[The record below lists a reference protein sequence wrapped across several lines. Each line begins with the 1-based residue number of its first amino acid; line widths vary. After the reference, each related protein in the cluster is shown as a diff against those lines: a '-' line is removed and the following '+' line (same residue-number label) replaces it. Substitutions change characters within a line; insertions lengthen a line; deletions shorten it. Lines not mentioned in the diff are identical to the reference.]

1 MEPSQTLGYHLSVVF
16 GFIWASYIFCCGL
29 IAIFTIEY
37 LLSLPTDQQ
46 SPVWYVIYAI
56 QMGLGDGVEWVGGIW
71 LLTTSWILLKTQKQ
85 PLLLHKFGLGIG
97 ITGCL
102 TLIPA
107 LAQIGAI
114 FGLAQIIWFV
124 WVAKTMFQ
132 LSREPKSVE

>member
-1 MEPSQTLGYHLSVVF
+1 
-16 GFIWASYIFCCGL
+16 
-29 IAIFTIEY
+29 
-37 LLSLPTDQQ
+37 
-46 SPVWYVIYAI
+46 VIYAI

-85 PLLLHKFGLGIG
+85 PLLLHTFGLGIG

-114 FGLAQIIWFV
+114 FGLAQIMWFV

-132 LSREPKSVE
+132 LSREPNSVE